1 MVTAVVLEHAFV
13 YSEDIIATD
22 IINFVLQIQNSQTAM
37 NKIIRH
43 GVALQ
48 HAACNHFDHAC
59 LCTHKSIIYNTHTLL
74 AVYECTAL
82 KGHGLC

>member
-37 NKIIRH
+37 NKMIKY

-48 HAACNHFDHAC
+48 HAACNHLIMNAC
-59 LCTHKSIIYNTHTLL
+59 AHIK
-74 AVYECTAL
+74 V
-82 KGHGLC
+82 